1 MALVVLVVGDED
13 GERLLVVRARIVA
26 AFGGLDGFG
35 DFGGAAGFCRGA
47 VAFYVGG
54 RGEEGG
60 EGCGEEEG
68 GEGKEL
74 HFGWLWCG
82 SLRLCCVGL

>member
-13 GERLLVVRARIVA
+13 GEGLLVVRARVVA

-35 DFGGAAGFCRGA
+35 DFGGAAGFGRGA

-74 HFGWLWCG
+74 HCGCSWFGTLWLG
-82 SLRLCCVGL
+82 